1 MKYRY
6 ITATLLLLATVI
18 QAAAQALTDRYT
30 RQHPV
35 VTCQWEDPPYEFLND
50 EGNPAGMNV
59 DIIKAVM
66 EKLDLP
72 CLFVMKDMEVAID
85 IFERDDADLILADSR
100 SSSIRST
107 TSIHA

>member
-35 VTCQWEDPPYEFLND
+35 VVTCQWEDPPYEFLND
-50 EGNPAGMNV
+50 EGKQA
-59 DIIKAVM
+59 
-66 EKLDLP
+66 
-72 CLFVMKDMEVAID
+72 
-85 IFERDDADLILADSR
+85 
-100 SSSIRST
+100 
-107 TSIHA
+107 

>member
-35 VTCQWEDPPYEFLND
+35 VVTCQWEDPPYEFLND

-66 EKLDLP
+66 ENIRMHRLT
-72 CLFVMKDMEVAID
+72 A
-85 IFERDDADLILADSR
+85 SR
-100 SSSIRST
+100 RMWSPMSVIRGKP
-107 TSIHA
+107 